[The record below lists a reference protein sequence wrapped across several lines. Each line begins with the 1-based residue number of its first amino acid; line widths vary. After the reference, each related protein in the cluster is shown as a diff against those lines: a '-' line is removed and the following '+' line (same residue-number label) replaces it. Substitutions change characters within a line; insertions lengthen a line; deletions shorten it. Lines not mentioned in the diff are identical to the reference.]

1 MSSHRMDELLHK
13 LQQLQREVEAEVE
26 AVLAEKQAEFRYQ
39 LERGKVRFAE
49 DVKALHKRYREDLL
63 PYLLH
68 ARLAHVL
75 TAPIIYSV
83 IFPLLLLDLM
93 ITFYQH
99 ICFRIY
105 GIPRVKRNDFIVIDR
120 HHLAY
125 LNAIEKL
132 NCVYCGYG
140 NGLVEYARE
149 IIARTEQYWCP
160 IKHARHSRSTHER
173 AKQFVDYGDA
183 ENYRQRLKELRREFR
198 HSEH

>member
-1 MSSHRMDELLHK
+1 MPSHRIDELLHK
-13 LQQLQREVEAEVE
+13 MQQLQAEVE
-26 AVLAEKQAEFRYQ
+26 SEIEALLAEKQAEFRYN

-68 ARLAHVL
+68 ARPAHVL

-93 ITFYQH
+93 VTFYQH
-99 ICFRIY
+99 TCFRIY
-105 GIPRVKRNDFIVIDR
+105 GIPRVKRGDFIVIDR

-140 NGLVEYARE
+140 NGLVEYTRE

-160 IKHARHSRSTHER
+160 IKHARR
-173 AKQFVDYGDA
+173 
-183 ENYRQRLKELRREFR
+183 NYRRRLKELRHRFGRE
-198 HSEH
+198 E